1 MQSRLKCEL
10 KNGTENQYILSG
22 LIDETAQFPVI
33 SNSQKDPVHFDL
45 DQVKY
50 ISSFGVKM
58 WVEYFSKMVTPF
70 VFHRVHPG
78 VLKNF
83 NAVQGF
89 MPKKSQIAS
98 LYAPFC
104 EPTTFEA
111 ATVLIENNTHYGK
124 YKNLTLPTVQS
135 KAGTAMEP
143 DFVANSYFR
152 FLSTQAD

>member
-10 KNGTENQYILSG
+10 KAGTTDYYIFSG
-22 LIDETAQFPVI
+22 AIDETAQFPAI
-33 SNSQKDPVHFDL
+33 ANTQKETVHFDL

-58 WVEYFSKMVTPF
+58 WVEFFSKMTTPF
-70 VFHRVHPG
+70 VFHKVQPG
-78 VLKNF
+78 IVKNF
-83 NAVQGF
+83 NSVQGF

-104 EPTTFEA
+104 EPKTFESA
-111 ATVLIENNTHYGK
+111 LILLENNIHYGK
-124 YKNLTLPTVQS
+124 FINLILPEVKSKDGTV
-135 KAGTAMEP
+135 MES

-152 FLSTQAD
+152 FLSSQSD

>member
-10 KNGTENQYILSG
+10 KSGTTNHYILSG
-22 LIDETAQFPVI
+22 LIDETAQFPAI
-33 SNSQKDPVHFDL
+33 PPTLKEAVHFDL

-58 WVEYFSKMVTPF
+58 WVEYFSKTSTPF

-83 NAVQGF
+83 NSVQGF

-104 EPTTFEA
+104 EPKTFEA
-111 ATVLIENNTHYGK
+111 TAILLENNTHYGK
-124 YKNLTLPTVQS
+124 YKNLSLPSVKGKDGS
-135 KAGTAMEP
+135 PMEP
-143 DFVANSYFR
+143 DFVANSFFR
-152 FLSTQAD
+152 FLPNQAD

>member
-1 MQSRLKCEL
+1 MQSRLQCEL
-10 KNGTENQYILSG
+10 KTGTQDYYILSG
-22 LIDETAQFPVI
+22 VIDETAQFPAI
-33 SNSQKDPVHFDL
+33 APNLKEPIHFDL
-45 DQVKY
+45 DLVKY

-58 WVEYFSKMVTPF
+58 WVEYFSKSTTPF
-70 VFHRVHPG
+70 IFHRVQPG

-89 MPKKSQIAS
+89 MPKRAQIAS

-111 ATVLIENNTHYGK
+111 AVALLENNTHYGK
-124 YKNLTLPTVQS
+124 FKNLVLPPVKS
-135 KAGTAMEP
+135 KAGTEMEP

-152 FLSTQAD
+152 FLTSQME